1 MLLAEYKQ
9 AGLLYYTN
17 FLEETSESGIWGY
30 RGDLVLVEGEA
41 GDEMGHAK
49 PPREVMRGAV
59 LLADEK
65 LKMVLGGLDLISS
78 LGTFVEKYKAGFTPE
93 TLSLIFVVN
102 LKNPCKVEMDGISFV
117 LIPLVQGVPW
127 NETMEELRLEK
138 SDFKG
143 QSPADKLVTM
153 YQEMKDY
160 SPKYPTVTYEEA
172 LADTTNA
179 VREVWGAV

>member
-1 MLLAEYKQ
+1 MLLEDYKTS
-9 AGLLYYTN
+9 GLLYYSN
-17 FLEETSESGIWGY
+17 FLEETSESGLWGY
-30 RGDLVLVEGEA
+30 RGDLVLVEGEI
-41 GDEMGHAK
+41 GDDKGHAK

-59 LLADEK
+59 LLAKEK
-65 LKMVLGGLDLISS
+65 LLMVLGGIDKVSS
-78 LGTFVEKYKAGFTPE
+78 LATFAAKYKDGFTAD
-93 TLSLIFVVN
+93 TLSLIFVVD
-102 LKNPCKVEMDGISFV
+102 LKSPCKVEVEGISFV

-153 YQEMKDY
+153 YDEMKSY
-160 SPKYPTVTYEEA
+160 SPKYPTVSYEEA
-172 LADTTNA
+172 LADTTDA